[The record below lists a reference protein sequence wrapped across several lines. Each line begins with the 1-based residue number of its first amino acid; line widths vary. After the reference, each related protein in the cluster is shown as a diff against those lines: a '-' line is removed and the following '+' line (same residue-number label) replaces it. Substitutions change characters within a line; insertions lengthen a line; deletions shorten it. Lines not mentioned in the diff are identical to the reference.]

1 MWRWAR
7 SHVSVLGRGRRTW
20 AVAVPSA
27 GRALVR
33 VWRAPA
39 PLVPPPHLHIPV
51 GTEPY
56 GLAMTPNGTK
66 LYVTNARSHDISVI
80 DTETDAVVRT
90 IRNVGVEPRGIAVTN
105 NGDGDDLDETV
116 YVTQFLAL
124 PIPGRIDGADDAKKG
139 LVTVIRTSD
148 DTVVGSVDLNP
159 IADTGFK
166 AAGDALARI
175 PPGPAFV
182 FTTGAYPNQL
192 NNIAVRGNFAYVP
205 NTGASPNG
213 PVRFNV
219 KTQSLLHVIDRLTG
233 EDAAKTIT
241 MHLAV
246 AQRR

>member
-1 MWRWAR
+1 
-7 SHVSVLGRGRRTW
+7 
-20 AVAVPSA
+20 
-27 GRALVR
+27 
-33 VWRAPA
+33 
-39 PLVPPPHLHIPV
+39 
-51 GTEPY
+51 
-56 GLAMTPNGTK
+56 MTPNGTNFN
-66 LYVTNARSHDISVI
+66 VTNARSQAISVI
-80 DTETDAVVRT
+80 DTEADAVVRT
-90 IRNVGVEPRGIAVTN
+90 IRSVGGEPRGIAVTN

-175 PPGPAFV
+175 PPGPTFV

-192 NNIAVRGNFAYVP
+192 NNIAIKGHFAYVP

-219 KTQSLLHVIDRLTG
+219 NTQSLLHVINRTAAA
-233 EDAAKTIT
+233 DAPHTFNF
-241 MHLAV
+241 
-246 AQRR
+246 